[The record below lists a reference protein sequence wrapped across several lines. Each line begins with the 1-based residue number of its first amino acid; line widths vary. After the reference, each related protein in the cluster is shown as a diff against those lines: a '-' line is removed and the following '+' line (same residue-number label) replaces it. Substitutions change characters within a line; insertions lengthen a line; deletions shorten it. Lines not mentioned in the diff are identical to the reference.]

1 LRIITAEQEIGI
13 GTNIDAE
20 VRGQYPAVVGTPAA
34 ARVQRIGEKIAAVSD
49 RRDVPYRFTLIE
61 SNQLNAFAAPGGFI
75 YVTTETEKVA
85 ATDAELAA
93 IIAHEVGHVA
103 ALHSVNQIQRALGY
117 HYLSALVLGE
127 NQEEVK
133 EAADIAF
140 NSVIMTGFSR
150 QDELQADDLGVKYS
164 WKAGYDP
171 YGLANFF
178 IKLQLRNQETVV
190 DRTFEFLRSH
200 PVISERRRR
209 AEALAA
215 SYAAGGR

>member
-1 LRIITAEQEIGI
+1 MAKRVTIICVLSVLLTTGCAINPVSGENQLRIITAEQEISI
-13 GTNIDAE
+13 GTNIDTE
-20 VRGQYPAVVGTPAA
+20 VRGQYPPVTGTPAA
-34 ARVQRIGEKIAAVSD
+34 ERVQRIGEKIAAVSD

-75 YVTTETEKVA
+75 YVTTETERVA

-93 IIAHEVGHVA
+93 VIAHEVGHVA
-103 ALHSVNQIQRALGY
+103 ALHSVNQMQRAHGY
-117 HYLSALVLGE
+117 HYLSALVFGE

-164 WKAGYDP
+164 SIAP
-171 YGLANFF
+171 RL
-178 IKLQLRNQETVV
+178 
-190 DRTFEFLRSH
+190 
-200 PVISERRRR
+200 
-209 AEALAA
+209 
-215 SYAAGGR
+215 